1 MKYLR
6 VTPSRCKD
14 IVIIEIVASVWLLYT
29 TNFSNSKNIIF
40 LASYMRIIMDKS
52 ELFDKT
58 EKCDIIRK
66 LENKKI

>member
-1 MKYLR
+1 MFGCFIQPISLVQR
-6 VTPSRCKD
+6 RSFFWQV
-14 IVIIEIVASVWLLYT
+14 
-29 TNFSNSKNIIF
+29 
-40 LASYMRIIMDKS
+40 IMDKN